1 MLPSCH
7 SRIGIQWHVR
17 VLPLGSRVVC
27 HGSHDLEEYRD
38 IGTRRSNSTTQHHV
52 ARNAGCLLLSMKLRV
67 GSSSVPLLYAAS
79 TVSMARLLCSLA
91 YFRSTVCTLLHNKMI
106 FPYSKD
112 QLLLLRK
119 RKRPLAT
126 VLELSQCRVTI
137 ERRAMR

>member
-17 VLPLGSRVVC
+17 VLPLNSRVVC
-27 HGSHDLEEYRD
+27 HGSHDLEETEISVLAVQTLQLNIMWRGSPAACH
-38 IGTRRSNSTTQHHV
+38 I
-52 ARNAGCLLLSMKLRV
+52 SMKLRV
-67 GSSSVPLLYAAS
+67 GHSSVPLLSSTS
-79 TVSMARLLCSLA
+79 TVSVAQLLCSLA
-91 YFRSTVCTLLHNKMI
+91 YPRSTVCTLLHNKMI
-106 FPYSKD
+106 FPYLKD

-137 ERRAMR
+137 ERRTMR